1 MGPHPVHQI
10 GAQDPIGEAGEIL
23 HIGGGHQLATGDA
36 AGLEARD
43 QQGAEVGPGGIDGGG
58 VAGGPG
64 ANDDQVFRGDLGGSG
79 RDHGLRRTHFAFNLG
94 PFLWLQGPASAGKG
108 PQKMAGSPK
117 TCRS

>member
-79 RDHGLRRTHFAFNLG
+79 
-94 PFLWLQGPASAGKG
+94 
-108 PQKMAGSPK
+108 
-117 TCRS
+117 